1 MAITVDS
8 ILKLSNAKKGLIL
21 AGILLALGGLYVQV
35 FILPEREELSDKQ
48 MQYDKLVKELNESRA
63 ITRDLQT
70 YKEQVKKMNE
80 ELTVALKQ
88 LPNEKEIPE
97 ILKNISSLGKESQ
110 LEFVLFKPKPEE
122 PQQFYARVPI
132 ELTMIGTF
140 HNTGLFFDRLSKL
153 SRIINVVDFNMARAK
168 EPSGGKEGVEGVSVR
183 TSCMVNTYRFI
194 EKKGEEKKGE
204 KKDESKTV
212 SKEDG
217 NGPKA
222 KP

>member
-21 AGILLALGGLYVQV
+21 AGILLSLGGLYVQV

-212 SKEDG
+212 SKEGG